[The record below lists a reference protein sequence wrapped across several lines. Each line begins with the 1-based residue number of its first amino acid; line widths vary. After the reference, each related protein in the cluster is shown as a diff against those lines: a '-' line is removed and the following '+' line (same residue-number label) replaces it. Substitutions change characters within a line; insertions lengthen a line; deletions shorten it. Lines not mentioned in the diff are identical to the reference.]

1 MSKIVVIR
9 HAKSDWHSNTS
20 DFERVINKEGQKS
33 CQIISQELKKRITKP
48 DKFIVSTAI
57 RAQLTH
63 QEIFFSW
70 YNELELEKNTIND
83 ELLYSGTVGKIL
95 TNLKMNLTGF
105 NTSVIIG
112 HNPILNYV
120 LNVLAFK
127 GQNLIPNNLV
137 EAGCVL
143 ISYETNHYNQTNFK
157 EGTIIE
163 YINPKQ
169 FLK

>member
-1 MSKIVVIR
+1 M
-9 HAKSDWHSNTS
+9 
-20 DFERVINKEGQKS
+20 
-33 CQIISQELKKRITKP
+33 
-48 DKFIVSTAI
+48 
-57 RAQLTH
+57 
-63 QEIFFSW
+63 
-70 YNELELEKNTIND
+70 
-83 ELLYSGTVGKIL
+83 
-95 TNLKMNLTGF
+95 
-105 NTSVIIG
+105 
-112 HNPILNYV
+112 

-157 EGTIIE
+157 DGTIIE